1 MLVLVAFFQ
10 IIANFLLSGNL
21 ENTSSLSVILN
32 IISWILGTL
41 GIVLIFVG
49 PIVGIIKLTKKD

>member
-49 PIVGIIKLTKKD
+49 PIVGIIKL